1 MIDDI
6 LLQTET
12 PWNSSIHCHH
22 VIQQPGVAPRS
33 LSQEGPQGQA
43 HVVVTFFP
51 GPETSAEEPGAN
63 GPGLAQRN
71 VDMHSS

>member
-6 LLQTET
+6 LLHSMKFQGW
-12 PWNSSIHCHH
+12 PRYMSSC
-22 VIQQPGVAPRS
+22 QQPGVAPRS
-33 LSQEGPQGQA
+33 LSQEGPQGRA

-71 VDMHSS
+71 VERKER